1 MFQTV
6 IVTIDG
12 SELALDAARLAV
24 LIADPQ
30 ARVVAVT
37 VADAAQAADLSAGS
51 SRKLSVAA
59 ATAALETAAA
69 SVLPPGAAA
78 GSPVET
84 TILHGFAPAV
94 IGAAVQHETA
104 DLISVGMTRS
114 SRAEGFFTGDL
125 ATELLHAAAC
135 SVLAGR
141 PAGRRATGLVVVG
154 VDGSPSS
161 ARALAAARH
170 ICRRLG
176 ARLRVVAA
184 TGGKPID
191 MEAARAMAGD
201 DVVAVD
207 SAGAVDALTAASSG
221 ADLLVVGSRG
231 LHGLRSLGS
240 VSERIAH
247 AAPCSTLVYR

>member
-12 SELALDAARLAV
+12 SDLALDAARQAV

-30 ARVVAVT
+30 ARIVAVT

-69 SVLPPGAAA
+69 TVLPPGAAA

-125 ATELLHAAAC
+125 ATELLHSARC

-141 PAGRRATGLVVVG
+141 AARPPTGVVVVG
-154 VDGSPSS
+154 VDGSATS

-170 ICRRLG
+170 MSEVHG
-176 ARLRVVAA
+176 ARLHVVAA

-191 MEAARAMAGD
+191 VDAARGMAGTD
-201 DVVAVD
+201 RLSVD
-207 SAGAVDALTAASSG
+207 SAAAVDALAAASAE
-221 ADLLVVGSRG
+221 ADLVVVGSRG
-231 LHGLRSLGS
+231 LHGFRSLGS

-247 AAPCSTLVYR
+247 TAACSTLVYR